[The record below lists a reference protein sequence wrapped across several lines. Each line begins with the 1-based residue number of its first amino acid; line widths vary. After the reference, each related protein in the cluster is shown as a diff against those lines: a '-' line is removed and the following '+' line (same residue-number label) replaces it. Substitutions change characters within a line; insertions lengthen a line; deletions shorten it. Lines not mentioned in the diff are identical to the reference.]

1 VRVRTL
7 LSFASGAALGA
18 GWMYLADPD
27 HGPDRRREARRTAL
41 RRARHGVV
49 AVAAEARRR
58 AEEVALAAAAGY
70 QQGRVEQESEVTAP
84 LPVVED
90 RALRR
95 RAG

>member
-49 AVAAEARRR
+49 AAAVEARRR
-58 AEEVALAAAAGY
+58 AEEVALAAVAGY
-70 QQGRVEQESEVTAP
+70 QQGRVEQGAEVTAP
-84 LPVVED
+84 LSAVEE
-90 RALRR
+90 RVSRR

>member
-18 GWMYLADPD
+18 GWMYLADPE
-27 HGPDRRREARRTAL
+27 HGPARRREARRNAL
-41 RRARHGVV
+41 RQARHGAV

-58 AEEVALAAAAGY
+58 AEELALAAAAGY
-70 QQGRVEQESEVTAP
+70 QQGRVTERPQEATP
-84 LPVVED
+84 LRAVED
-90 RALRR
+90 R